1 MNEHIQ
7 ENQSQLL
14 KVVLTSEHHQP
25 ELLTH
30 LENLEIKTDWQAL
43 PSSPEEGFTFLYL
56 KPIFEKAE
64 SQAAD
69 LVIALGSLPHTFAI
83 GFRKYPNSNFILAN
97 IHQLTVMIS
106 RLLLENH
113 DQMELHRSIFVTDA
127 ADRFFQAKK
136 YPVTVHTALLSPLE
150 NQPQYLDIPDGSL
163 IVSENQSI
171 QIKGQRDSNL
181 YLLSRIILEAKKA
194 KNNNQTLFDFL
205 IQTYQTYG
213 YQREKLLSVSILE
226 KSQQKFFKN
235 IFDRFR
241 KKPPVKLGV
250 ADILKIEDLQNG
262 TIKNLLSGRI
272 VPSPLPYALGIQIY
286 LGTQVRLLM
295 LWGEDKL
302 FFLFTSEGRLVSHED
317 FGRINQ
323 QYDQQAVKL
332 IEEINRLGRES

>member
-1 MNEHIQ
+1 MIEHIK
-7 ENQSQLL
+7 ETESQPL
-14 KVVLTSEHHQP
+14 KVVFTSEYQQV
-25 ELLTH
+25 ELLAH
-30 LENLEIKTDWQAL
+30 LENLEIEQNWEAL
-43 PSSPEEGFTFLYL
+43 PTSPAEGFTFLNL
-56 KPIFEKAE
+56 KSVFEKAE
-64 SQAAD
+64 LGEAD

-83 GFRKYPNSNFILAN
+83 GFRKYPSSNFILAN
-97 IHQLTVMIS
+97 IHQLTVLLA
-106 RLLLENH
+106 RLLLDNH

-127 ADRFFQAKK
+127 ADRFFQAKNN
-136 YPVTVHTALLSPLE
+136 PVKVHTALLSPQE

-171 QIKGQRDSNL
+171 QIKGQRDSTL

-194 KNNNQTLFDFL
+194 KNNNQTLFDLL
-205 IQTYQTYG
+205 IQTYQSYG
-213 YQREKLLSVSILE
+213 YQREKLLSVSISE

-235 IFDRFR
+235 IFERFR
-241 KKPPVKLGV
+241 KKPPLKLGV

-272 VPSPLPYALGIQIY
+272 VPSPLPYAPALQIY

-302 FFLFTSEGRLVSHED
+302 FFLFTSEGRTISHEEY
-317 FGRINQ
+317 GRINQ